1 MWDGGWWA
9 HVSGYLLHDHPWR
22 ARISFEGLHDV
33 LRQALG
39 DPQARVDAHCVRAR
53 PSTPAASFEHVLQQA
68 GITRHDV
75 PLTGPSE
82 KGADVLYTIV
92 ALENALTRPWKT
104 VVLLTGDKDFV
115 PLVARL
121 VELDRHV
128 IVPRMQ
134 PPVATAAALVAAAS
148 SAPSLEE
155 LLAVGLRDD
164 YQGARPFVGPIAG
177 VPTPGGGELRG
188 TITRWDPGATSGS
201 ITDTVGQS
209 WFVFTRQPARGTNV
223 AAERHTRAVQRPPKA
238 QAGKTVPRGVLRD
251 DRGVAASLATVHG

>member
-1 MWDGGWWA
+1 MTIGVMYDGGWWA
-9 HVSGYLLHDHPWR
+9 HVSGYFLHDHPWR
-22 ARISFEGLHDV
+22 ARISFQGLHDV
-33 LRQALG
+33 IRQALG
-39 DPQARVDAHCVRAR
+39 DPQARVDAHYVRAR

-134 PPVATAAALVAAAS
+134 QPVATAAALVAAAS
-148 SAPSLEE
+148 SAPPLEE
-155 LLAVGLRDD
+155 LLAVGLRED

-177 VPTPGGGELRG
+177 APIPGGGELRG
-188 TITRWDPGATSGS
+188 TITRWDPGATSGF

-209 WFVFTRQPARGTNV
+209 WFVSRDSLPGGRTSLPKGTLVRFSGRPKPKPGKRYPEAFSVMIV
-223 AAERHTRAVQRPPKA
+223 A
-238 QAGKTVPRGVLRD
+238 
-251 DRGVAASLATVHG
+251 